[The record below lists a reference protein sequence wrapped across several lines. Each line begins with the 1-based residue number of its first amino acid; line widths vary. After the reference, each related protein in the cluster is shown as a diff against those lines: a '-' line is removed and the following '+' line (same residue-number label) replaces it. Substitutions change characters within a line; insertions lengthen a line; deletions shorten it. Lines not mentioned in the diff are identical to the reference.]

1 VELDFQKIRLK
12 EISQR
17 TGKCEDYLKLSKP
30 YVMRKRY
37 KNCHSHIYH
46 ILFQFSRSF
55 CGQLD
60 KSFKMIEEVDES
72 NLQLTF
78 HSDILEESQGFEVI
92 IRRKSSTKM
101 FLKYYLEVSSIKFH
115 LYLQIVIEITRN

>member
-1 VELDFQKIRLK
+1 
-12 EISQR
+12 
-17 TGKCEDYLKLSKP
+17 
-30 YVMRKRY
+30 
-37 KNCHSHIYH
+37 
-46 ILFQFSRSF
+46 
-55 CGQLD
+55 
-60 KSFKMIEEVDES
+60 MIEEVDES

-78 HSDILEESQGFEVI
+78 HSDSLEESQGFEVI

>member
-1 VELDFQKIRLK
+1 
-12 EISQR
+12 
-17 TGKCEDYLKLSKP
+17 
-30 YVMRKRY
+30 
-37 KNCHSHIYH
+37 
-46 ILFQFSRSF
+46 
-55 CGQLD
+55 
-60 KSFKMIEEVDES
+60 MIEEVDES

-101 FLKYYLEVSSIKFH
+101 FLKYYLEVSSIKFY